1 MGISRD
7 STRKRST
14 AARSH
19 RKRRDPFGIKAPT
32 VRLSGPRLR
41 RLGYSVGQHGFKK
54 KEQARLSTAYPIKVT
69 GNTHESEHAFGYET
83 LSRGIGAK
91 RGKSSEARSLENR
104 APAYQEVKA
113 FHRAHIGTGTHGK
126 RDASGFNSQEYR
138 DTQNSLLA
146 SGDASSALQI
156 NQLAYAFLPAKAF
169 HPAFQ
174 QAKGFDI
181 AAADDSYT
189 SMVGK
194 LDAVPFTDAYGEHA
208 VVLDATGKAEAHLAR
223 HAARSGD
230 WPSKEQIAQV
240 KKLYGL

>member
-14 AARSH
+14 AAKSRV
-19 RKRRDPFGIKAPT
+19 KKKDPFGIKAPST
-32 VRLSGPRLR
+32 VTLSGARAR
-41 RLGYSVGQHGFKK
+41 RLGYRLGQHGFKK
-54 KEQARLSTAYPIKVT
+54 KEQTRLSTAYPINVT
-69 GNTHESEHAFGYET
+69 GDTHESEHAFGYET
-83 LSRGIGAK
+83 LSRGIDAK

-113 FHRAHIGTGTHGK
+113 FHRAHIGTGTRGD

-146 SGDASSALQI
+146 SGDASSALQV
-156 NQLAYAFLPAKAF
+156 NQLAYAFN
-169 HPAFQ
+169 PAFR
-174 QAKGFDI
+174 QAKGPAI
-181 AAADDSYT
+181 SAADDSYT
-189 SMVGK
+189 TMVGN
-194 LDAVPFTDAYGEHA
+194 LDAVPFTDASGEHA
-208 VVLDATGKAEAHLAR
+208 VGLDATGKAEAHLAR

-230 WPSKEQIAQV
+230 WPSTEQIAQV